1 MVFEKYLVPDLV
13 LSSFRDITPALLEN
27 HGIRF
32 ILSDIDNTLVTYDDE
47 EPTADVLAFFR
58 MLAENGIKIGFLSNN
73 HADRVERFNA
83 PLGLPAYPDA
93 HKPLTKTAKQALA
106 GLGVSPAAAASLGD
120 QIFTDLLC
128 ARFCGMQALIVP
140 PIRDKRSFF
149 WRFKRAMERPIL
161 AAWHKRNGDYTRP

>member
-1 MVFEKYLVPDLV
+1 MTLLPDAY
-13 LSSFRDITPALLEN
+13 FAQFTDITPDYLRGRGIEALL
-27 HGIRF
+27 I
-32 ILSDIDNTLVTYDDE
+32 DIDNTLAPYEQPD
-47 EPTADVLAFFR
+47 PTPETLAWFAA
-58 MLAENGIKIGFLSNN
+58 LDAAGICAALISNN

-83 PLGLPAYPDA
+83 ALGLPAYPDA

-140 PIRDKRSFF
+140 PIRDKRSLF